1 MRIVG
6 LRAVPLSAAPGDP
19 PLEWVGGRIETWD
32 AALVE
37 ITTADGVTGVG
48 EAAQG
53 IMAAAALPGL
63 VAALRPYAEGLEFGH
78 PREVGDALRDR
89 TAFWARG
96 GIAAGAVAAV
106 EVAAFDAMG
115 KALGVP
121 AYELLGG
128 LRRDRVEVYASG
140 GLGVDEDQVVAWA
153 RAMEADGFGT
163 VKFRAMTGPDRT
175 IGLVDKVLAALRPE
189 TRFVLDAVQGCAGRP
204 WPHQDVLRVGR
215 HLERYGPRWYEEPC
229 RAEDV
234 AGYTSVRSAL
244 DVPVSGVESYS
255 TRQEFERLVEADGA
269 DVLQPDVGMVGG
281 PVEFQRIARLARE
294 AGLAC
299 VPHIWSSGVNLMASL
314 HAVFATEGVE
324 LAELC
329 TLPNPLREALCVEPP
344 RRDGSFLLPPSGPGL
359 GVALTPEIEQKF
371 PFRPG
376 GGHVIR

>member
-204 WPHQDVLRVGR
+204 WPHQDVLRSGGTWSATAR
-215 HLERYGPRWYEEPC
+215 AGTRSLAGPR
-229 RAEDV
+229 
-234 AGYTSVRSAL
+234 TS
-244 DVPVSGVESYS
+244 P
-255 TRQEFERLVEADGA
+255 
-269 DVLQPDVGMVGG
+269 
-281 PVEFQRIARLARE
+281 
-294 AGLAC
+294 
-299 VPHIWSSGVNLMASL
+299 
-314 HAVFATEGVE
+314 AT
-324 LAELC
+324 
-329 TLPNPLREALCVEPP
+329 
-344 RRDGSFLLPPSGPGL
+344 PPSGPRWTSRCRGWRATRR
-359 GVALTPEIEQKF
+359 GRSSSGWSRRTARTCSSPTSAWSAARSSSSGSRGWRARRAW
-371 PFRPG
+371 PASRTSGRPA
-376 GGHVIR
+376 